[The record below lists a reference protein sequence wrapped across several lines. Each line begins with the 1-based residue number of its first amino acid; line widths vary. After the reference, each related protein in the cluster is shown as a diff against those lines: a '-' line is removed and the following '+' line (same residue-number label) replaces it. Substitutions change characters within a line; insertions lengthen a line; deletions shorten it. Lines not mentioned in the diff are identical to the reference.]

1 MHGDALERGLLVS
14 FQLFRGCYCPFTI
27 ILYRAYYRD
36 GGWPSVSKSYSPSRA
51 TIYRVYKCN
60 GFAHPHSV
68 YSGTVLQDKYR
79 TFRFSL
85 PTVDADDEEESSGP
99 LFEEVNLCYLTIL
112 DYIAGGEV
120 RISKGTFSHSK
131 VVTSPWT
138 IYVVGMDRVDI
149 NSAMLSGIYLPHD
162 RGWYYN
168 GRGGIKKEFG
178 YVCALKAITIQGG
191 WFYKI

>member
-1 MHGDALERGLLVS
+1 M
-14 FQLFRGCYCPFTI
+14 
-27 ILYRAYYRD
+27 
-36 GGWPSVSKSYSPSRA
+36 
-51 TIYRVYKCN
+51 
-60 GFAHPHSV
+60 
-68 YSGTVLQDKYR
+68 
-79 TFRFSL
+79 
-85 PTVDADDEEESSGP
+85 DADDEEENCGP

-168 GRGGIKKEFG
+168 GRGGLKKEFG
-178 YVCALKAITIQGG
+178 FV
-191 WFYKI
+191 